1 MNRKKRK
8 TVRMIKKVLLHLV
21 LFGGAFIMLTP
32 LLWMLATALTPN
44 TFIAQRSL
52 IPTNITYYNFIE
64 AWNFPKQFNSNI
76 TMGTFFLNSLFVTV
90 VITAVGIVVDS
101 MAAYVLAFKRF
112 WGRNLI
118 TYMALATLM
127 VPVYITIVPQYL
139 IIVNL
144 NWLNKYEALIVPFL
158 ASGMG
163 IYLFRSHFLGL
174 SIELEECAKLDGAS
188 NFRIYTSVI
197 MPISK
202 PTVATMAILKSMWSW
217 NQYIWPL
224 IVVNRLEMNTL
235 QQGLN
240 LFKGLNVTQ
249 WGYLC
254 AGMTIAIFP
263 MIIIFL
269 FLQRYF
275 IGGLTAGAVKG

>member
-1 MNRKKRK
+1 MNRKS
-8 TVRMIKKVLLHLV
+8 VRLTKKFLLN
-21 LFGGAFIMLTP
+21 LFLLLGAFIMLTP
-32 LLWMLATALTPN
+32 LFWMLATALTPN

-52 IPTNITYYNFIE
+52 IPHDITFENFIK
-64 AWNFPKQFNSNI
+64 AWDFPKQFNPKV
-76 TMGTFFLNSLFVTV
+76 TMGTFFWNSLFTTAVITV
-90 VITAVGIVVDS
+90 VGIIVDS

-112 WGRNLI
+112 PGRNLF

-127 VPVYITIVPQYL
+127 VPVYITLVPEYL
-139 IIVNL
+139 IIVHL
-144 NWLNKYEALIVPFL
+144 DWLNSYQALIVPFL

-163 IYLFRSHFLGL
+163 IYLFRSHFMGL
-174 SIELEECAKLDGAS
+174 SNELEECAKLDGAS
-188 NFRIYTSVI
+188 NFRIYASII

-202 PTVATMAILKSMWSW
+202 PIIATMAILKSMWSW

-224 IVVNRLEMNTL
+224 IVINRIEMQTL
-235 QQGLN
+235 QLGLN

-263 MIIIFL
+263 LILIFL
-269 FLQRYF
+269 VMQKYF
-275 IGGLTAGAVKG
+275 IGGLTAGSIKG